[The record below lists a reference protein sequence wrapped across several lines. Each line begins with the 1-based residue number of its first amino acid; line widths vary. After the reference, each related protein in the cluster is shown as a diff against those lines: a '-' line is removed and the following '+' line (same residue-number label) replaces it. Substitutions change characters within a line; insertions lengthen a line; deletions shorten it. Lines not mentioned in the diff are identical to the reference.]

1 MAEKRMFARSVIG
14 SDAFTDMPLSTQA
27 LYFHLGMYADD
38 DGFVDSPRKIQRSIG
53 CSDDDMKLLI
63 AKGFII
69 PFEDGIIVITHWR
82 VNNYLRCDRYTPTRY
97 AEHKSQLSVSTGN
110 LYELS
115 EATHGIPVGIPKV
128 GQLSPSPY
136 TQNSKVKGSEEDG
149 ISAKV
154 QRKRFTPPTLEEIQA
169 FMAEYSR
176 EKGLLVD
183 VSREAEAFMDYYAS
197 NGWRV
202 GRNKM
207 QDWRATIRTW
217 LKRASGSASV
227 EPVAMGARRVLPD
240 VDSSASIAD
249 LYGA

>member
-1 MAEKRMFARSVIG
+1 MFARSVIG

-69 PFEDGIIVITHWR
+69 PFDDGIIVITHWR

-97 AEHKSQLSVSTGN
+97 AEHKSQLSVSAGN

-115 EATHGIPVGIPKV
+115 EAAHGIPVGAPKV
-128 GQLSPSPY
+128 CQLSPGPY
-136 TQNSKVKGSEEDG
+136 TQGRKEEIKEDKGID
-149 ISAKV
+149 AKV

-169 FMAEYSR
+169 YAAGYSG
-176 EKGLLVD
+176 EKGLRVD

-197 NGWRV
+197 NGWMV

-207 QDWRATIRTW
+207 HDWRATVRTW
-217 LKRASGSASV
+217 LKRAAGSASV
-227 EPVAMGARRVLPD
+227 EPVARGARRVLPD